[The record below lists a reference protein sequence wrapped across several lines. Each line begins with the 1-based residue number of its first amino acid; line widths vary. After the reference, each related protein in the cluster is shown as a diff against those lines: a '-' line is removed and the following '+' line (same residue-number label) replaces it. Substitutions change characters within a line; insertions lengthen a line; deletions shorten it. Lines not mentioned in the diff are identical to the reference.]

1 MKKANK
7 VILGLTALVTAF
19 SVCSL
24 TACGNNTETGAIA
37 GNYQEATSEDMTTAL
52 SKIESDK
59 MAGDPTAADYKFG
72 VELAS
77 ELKANI
83 DLGSYGSFN
92 MQFNEGYKCLTT
104 KDTVTG
110 AGSSSMKLDMTT
122 TENNQ
127 PKTTKYDASL
137 NLYND
142 AEYMYLDVTA
152 DNHNEDTTDDVA
164 VNCKF
169 NYMDLVEY
177 IASLGGISGMPD
189 MPAALADEAPTTPA
203 APTTPDLPSQLPD
216 VDALTML
223 NTLGVKSYVDTKD
236 GVKLKFSATEDT
248 VWNILALSGEV
259 EASAIVVLKQA
270 VTFNSFKLDAYF
282 AIDKAGLFSA
292 ASVVMDIDAKV
303 DMNAINPGTAKAE
316 EKLDVYSAK
325 ISGYFKVSAYT
336 GEAPE
341 LPKLIEYDAKYADM
355 TETVKETI
363 GSLIG
368 GQLPEIPNM

>member
-7 VILGLTALVTAF
+7 VILGVAALVTAF

-59 MAGDPTAADYKFG
+59 MAGDPTATDYKFG
-72 VELAS
+72 LEVAS

-83 DLGSYGSFN
+83 DLGAKGSFN
-92 MQFNEGYKCLTT
+92 MQYNEGYKCLTT

-142 AEYMYLDVTA
+142 AEYMYLDATA
-152 DNHNEDTTDDVA
+152 DNHNEDTTDDLA
-164 VNCKF
+164 AKYKF
-169 NYMDLVEY
+169 NYTELVEY
-177 IASLGGISGMPD
+177 IASLGGITGMPD
-189 MPAALADEAPTTPA
+189 MPAALADA
-203 APTTPDLPSQLPD
+203 APTTPETPSLPAEGGVD
-216 VDALTML
+216 VLAML
-223 NTLGVKSYVDTKD
+223 NTLGVKSYVDNKD
-236 GVKLKFSATEDT
+236 GVKLKFSVTEDT

-282 AIDKAGLFSA
+282 AIDNAGLFSA
-292 ASVVMDIDAKV
+292 ASVVMDIDAKY
-303 DMNAINPGTAKAE
+303 DMSALLPDTAKAE
-316 EKLDVYSAK
+316 AAGEVYTMKL
-325 ISGYFKVSAYT
+325 SGYFKVSAYT
-336 GEAPE
+336 GEAPVLPE
-341 LPKLIEYDAKYADM
+341 LIAHDVKYTDM

-363 GSLIG
+363 GSLING
-368 GQLPEIPNM
+368 KLPEIPNM